1 VAQLALFSFMFFSSS
16 NRASVGGMAINWAV
30 NAFVIVL
37 LFAIVIAL
45 PELPTISFP
54 KVLVIIGTFTIVLHS
69 LIVWLFSRSIKW
81 RINKTVNDGGA
92 VKALEYTI
100 SIVSWIL
107 QGVLWWYNAL
117 DATAAFLF
125 VPTYF
130 ITSLLIFHYF
140 FENFVGHKINK
151 KTLFLLAG
159 NFWTLGHYIIII
171 LRVRES
177 VGEK

>member
-1 VAQLALFSFMFFSSS
+1 MHFSNA
-16 NRASVGGMAINWAV
+16 NRASVGGMAINWAI
-30 NAFVIVL
+30 NAFVVVL
-37 LFAIVIAL
+37 LFAIVLDL
-45 PELPTISFP
+45 PELPTITFS
-54 KVLVIIGTFTIVLHS
+54 KGLVIIGTFAIALHS
-69 LIVWLFSRSIKW
+69 LIVLLFSRLIKW
-81 RINKTVNDGGA
+81 RANKTVNDGGA
-92 VKALEYTI
+92 VKVLEYTI

-125 VPTYF
+125 APTYF

-140 FENFVGHKINK
+140 FENFISKKINE

-177 VGEK
+177 VGAK

>member
-1 VAQLALFSFMFFSSS
+1 MHFSNA

-37 LFAIVIAL
+37 LFAIVLAL
-45 PELPTISFP
+45 PELPTITFS
-54 KVLVIIGTFTIVLHS
+54 KGLVIIGTFTIVLHS
-69 LIVWLFSRSIKW
+69 LIVLLFSRLTKW
-81 RINKTVNDGGA
+81 RAKITVNDGGA
-92 VKALEYTI
+92 VKVLEYTI

-117 DATAAFLF
+117 DATAGFLF

-140 FENFVGHKINK
+140 FENLITKKINK
-151 KTLFLLAG
+151 KTIFLLAG

-177 VGEK
+177 VGAK